1 MLLGLPLL
9 NWFMEYRRMG
19 LVEHH
24 ETCVGMVFVR
34 VLFEFTRDG
43 SILPCN
49 ALFKRAVQ
57 RYKGR
62 NFLEF
67 LAYSFSSLFHYRNF
81 HIISSS

>member
-1 MLLGLPLL
+1 MLLGSPLQ

-34 VLFEFTRDG
+34 VLFEFARDG

-49 ALFKRAVQ
+49 ALFKRTVQ
-57 RYKGR
+57 RYKSR
-62 NFLEF
+62 YYYDFL
-67 LAYSFSSLFHYRNF
+67 
-81 HIISSS
+81 